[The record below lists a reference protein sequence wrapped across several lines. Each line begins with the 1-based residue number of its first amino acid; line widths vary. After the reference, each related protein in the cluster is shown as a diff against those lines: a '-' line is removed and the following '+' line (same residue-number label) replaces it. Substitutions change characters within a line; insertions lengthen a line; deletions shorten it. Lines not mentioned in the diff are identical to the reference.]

1 MKTLPLYLLLFTVF
15 AAGTHTVKSQAAG
28 AGKPLIMLQE
38 MRLKNREL
46 LQKQTQTLENLG
58 KLELDA
64 QQIKA
69 FAARS

>member
-1 MKTLPLYLLLFTVF
+1 
-15 AAGTHTVKSQAAG
+15 
-28 AGKPLIMLQE
+28 

-46 LQKQTQTLENLG
+46 LQKQTQTLETLG